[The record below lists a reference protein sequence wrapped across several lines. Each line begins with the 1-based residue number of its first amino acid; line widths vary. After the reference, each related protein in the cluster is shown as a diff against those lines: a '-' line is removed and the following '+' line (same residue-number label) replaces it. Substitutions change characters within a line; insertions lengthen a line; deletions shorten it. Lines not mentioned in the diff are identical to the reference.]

1 MTDVALPPYQVC
13 QTGNYRGWG
22 DLIYCI
28 EPITCVYFGIA
39 FAIGFSIIGAAW

>member
-1 MTDVALPPYQVC
+1 MSDPLPPYQVC
-13 QTGNYRGWG
+13 QTGNYSGWS
-22 DLIYCI
+22 DLLYCI